1 MALFLYHNKA
11 QTNGRNFKK
20 RPQSV
25 IQYFKHLNVIRTV
38 VIGVFVFG
46 LGNIASASY
55 ENTTQLGI
63 EKKKNQIQ
71 LVNSFNYRMSS
82 DAFDSNDRKV
92 FNHGLGYN
100 GTLFFLDKYYA
111 NAGLAATY
119 HSVDSTIIQEDNGA
133 YHLSDAV
140 LGLGTKGFQLYK
152 GNSDSLSLF
161 NNIRNVV
168 PLSDRSRNEGY
179 KSLTSVSGDL
189 AYQRGPISFVLTGQY
204 SYVFN
209 SFETNTD
216 GLYNLRSSTVAGLTA
231 RYNYKKLRLQYSYR
245 FGVLEYMDGNR
256 LGSSGNTLSIMALFN
271 KSLWAGISTSNLSY
285 AEEQYVDVWF
295 YDPFRRI
302 YNLTLGVT
310 F

>member
-1 MALFLYHNKA
+1 M
-11 QTNGRNFKK
+11 
-20 RPQSV
+20 
-25 IQYFKHLNVIRTV
+25 IQLFKHFNLFRTLA
-38 VIGVFVFG
+38 IGVG
-46 LGNIASASY
+46 SLMACSLSLASY

-63 EKKKNQIQ
+63 KKKESQIN
-71 LVNSFNYRMSS
+71 LVNSFSYRMSS

-119 HSVDSTIIQEDNGA
+119 HSVDSTIIQQDNGT

-140 LGLGTKGFQLYK
+140 IGLGTKGFQLYK

-189 AYQRGPISFVLTGQY
+189 AYQRGPLSFVLTGQY
-204 SYVFN
+204 NYVFN

-216 GLYNLRSSTVAGLTA
+216 GLYNLRSSSLAGVTA